1 MEKEKQEN
9 GRFGLIYPNSAAVD
23 VGSME
28 MYVSMPNAEGTSTV
42 KVFKAFTE
50 DINGLVQELKQA
62 QVTRV
67 AMEATGVYWM
77 AIFEMLEQAGL
88 QVTLVNAHH
97 FKNTDA
103 QKTDVKDCQWLHQLH
118 EHGLLRASHVAL
130 ESYRQLRTY
139 LHERNVLQKQKS
151 DGLNRIQR
159 ALTQMNLKIQHL
171 ISDIEGVSGMKIIR
185 AIANGTQDP
194 YQLLSEVNVKALKA
208 TEGDLI
214 KSLTGNYK
222 EHHVQVVK
230 RQLAMYDFI
239 KQQMQEYEKLIEE
252 SLKKLLPVDEHGNK
266 TAIPEKK
273 SPHGKIN
280 TILTL
285 KDI

>member
-118 EHGLLRASHVAL
+118 EHGLLRASHVASRKL
-130 ESYRQLRTY
+130 SSIAYLSARTQCAAKAKKRW
-139 LHERNVLQKQKS
+139 LKS
-151 DGLNRIQR
+151 DTTSTYTNEFKNTTFDKRYRRGIGNENYSRHSKWNTGSLSTTIRSQR
-159 ALTQMNLKIQHL
+159 
-171 ISDIEGVSGMKIIR
+171 
-185 AIANGTQDP
+185 
-194 YQLLSEVNVKALKA
+194 
-208 TEGDLI
+208 
-214 KSLTGNYK
+214 
-222 EHHVQVVK
+222 
-230 RQLAMYDFI
+230 
-239 KQQMQEYEKLIEE
+239 
-252 SLKKLLPVDEHGNK
+252 
-266 TAIPEKK
+266 
-273 SPHGKIN
+273 
-280 TILTL
+280 
-285 KDI
+285 